1 MRRSETYAEGYA
13 KIRPTPP
20 VTSRRVRTMAIA
32 AGNNGTTWL
41 LPIFCLGVLAIPNGH
56 SVIGQVDL
64 HKRNAAN
71 FPDPHRAGQRKIH
84 DLLYWRGT
92 EKVIAKNQRIF
103 LWKFCAIDTKTVSLQ
118 T

>member
-71 FPDPHRAGQRKIH
+71 FPDPHRAGQRKIL

-92 EKVIAKNQRIF
+92 EKVIAKSQRTF
-103 LWKFCAIDTKTVSLQ
+103 LWKFCAIDTKKVSLQ